1 MAAVGDPLITPTV
14 SVTYRSVANAP
25 QDEEIGIHGNI
36 NSGGG
41 DSVNIPGS
49 TRRQLK
55 PRLILGKAWGRSVKW
70 LKARKKGEQAYR
82 LVDREGH
89 YHQSIGEWNI
99 RRLKTQAD
107 VQKLIGLDPF
117 HSFLNQSTLK
127 IILLII
133 ALYLSLV
140 LLFAV
145 VYTTI
150 SLTLGCNL
158 QLTSIREG
166 FLFSLETMTT
176 VGYGTHD
183 YLFGS
188 CWIMLPMLSLQA
200 CIGLLIDAFLI
211 GILFA
216 RLSRPQTRAN
226 TVVFTKNAV
235 IRRVRGEA
243 YFMFQVGEL
252 RKHQLLETRVR
263 CYALRHE
270 RLTYNPC
277 GNSYNNTGST
287 EASGFGA
294 RSTSVSSNIGLS
306 GLGVS
311 SSASGSTTTTT
322 SAAELA
328 ARMPDQVFFQSH
340 SMRLQHPDDELGGN
354 LLLVLPQASTA
365 TVVHRI
371 DAWSPMMPPPRWN
384 SSHGPVQWGLHTDK
398 DIVKAPWEEP
408 PSSPEHKSER
418 SRSDCAAATAA
429 STAAAAAATA
439 AAAAE
444 AEAAAAAADDVG
456 DEVDPASGMLRK
468 QASSSSFS
476 TDYQNLEQEE
486 LGSRL
491 GNQGGRRQSAVYWED
506 ASASEFGFNVNG
518 RGTDDDTDN
527 LGYVHRFPDLLKRWD
542 DVDGDRGTWYEKMK
556 RRLLRVEM
564 ERRRSE
570 DMRRERERTGK
581 TADDIRAASSR
592 SRLAH
597 AGFRR
602 PPERMASIMRVGGG
616 GVGEDCADDFA
627 ADRSK
632 EAPALGR
639 LSEGRQAP
647 QGGLETPIGS
657 PPVLSGSGDAPA
669 GNGGGR
675 ARLNAGQWFAR
686 EERKAIDA
694 YIQDRELEVVVILEG
709 TDTSTGSTVQQAR
722 HSYCWEDI
730 LWDRTFACC
739 VTRGEDGAC
748 EVDFSKF
755 HDTLRA
761 PANCDDH
768 GFIQSYA

>member
-14 SVTYRSVANAP
+14 SVTYRSIPNAP
-25 QDEEIGIHGNI
+25 QDEEIGINGNI

-41 DSVNIPGS
+41 DSVNITGS

-89 YHQSIGEWNI
+89 FHQSIGRWNI

-107 VQKLIGLDPF
+107 LQKLIGLDPF

-140 LLFAV
+140 LLFAI

-150 SLTLGCNL
+150 SMTLGCNL

-183 YLFGS
+183 YLFGT
-188 CWIMLPMLSLQA
+188 CWVMLPMLSLQA

-235 IRRVRGEA
+235 IRRVRGES

-277 GNSYNNTGST
+277 GNNANNIGSG

-311 SSASGSTTTTT
+311 SSASGSTTAT

-328 ARMPDQVFFQSH
+328 AKMPDQVFFQSH

-408 PSSPEHKSER
+408 PSSPEHQREG
-418 SRSDCAAATAA
+418 SRSDSAAATAA
-429 STAAAAAATA
+429 STAAAAAVTA

-444 AEAAAAAADDVG
+444 AAAAAAAADDVG
-456 DEVDPASGMLRK
+456 DGGDPASGMLRK
-468 QASSSSFS
+468 QASSASFG
-476 TDYQNLEQEE
+476 TDYQNLEEE

-491 GNQGGRRQSAVYWED
+491 GNQGGRRQSAIYWED

-518 RGTDDDTDN
+518 RGVDDDTDN

-570 DMRRERERTGK
+570 DMRKERERTGK

-602 PPERMASIMRVGGG
+602 PPERMASIMHFGGG
-616 GVGEDCADDFA
+616 GFGEDCADEIA
-627 ADRSK
+627 ADRSR

-647 QGGLETPIGS
+647 QGDLENNPIGS
-657 PPVLSGSGDAPA
+657 PPVLSGSGDAS
-669 GNGGGR
+669 GGTGGGR
-675 ARLNAGQWFAR
+675 ARLSAGQWFAR

-709 TDTSTGSTVQQAR
+709 TDTSTGSTVQVHR
-722 HSYCWEDI
+722 Y
-730 LWDRTFACC
+730 
-739 VTRGEDGAC
+739 
-748 EVDFSKF
+748 
-755 HDTLRA
+755 
-761 PANCDDH
+761 
-768 GFIQSYA
+768 

>member
-1 MAAVGDPLITPTV
+1 SA
-14 SVTYRSVANAP
+14 
-25 QDEEIGIHGNI
+25 
-36 NSGGG
+36 
-41 DSVNIPGS
+41 
-49 TRRQLK
+49 
-55 PRLILGKAWGRSVKW
+55 GR
-70 LKARKKGEQAYR
+70 
-82 LVDREGH
+82 
-89 YHQSIGEWNI
+89 WNI

-107 VQKLIGLDPF
+107 VKKLIGLDPF

-127 IILLII
+127 IILRII
-133 ALYLSLV
+133 GLYLTLV
-140 LLFAV
+140 LLFAI

-150 SLTLGCNL
+150 SHTLGCNL
-158 QLTSIREG
+158 KLTSIREG

-277 GNSYNNTGST
+277 GNNTNNLGSS

-408 PSSPEHKSER
+408 PSSPEHKGER
-418 SRSDCAAATAA
+418 SRSDDAAATAA

-439 AAAAE
+439 AAAA
-444 AEAAAAAADDVG
+444 AAAAKAAAAAAAADDVG
-456 DEVDPASGMLRK
+456 DEGDPASGMLTR
-468 QASSSSFS
+468 QASTDSFS
-476 TDYQNLEQEE
+476 TDYQVGDDVVLPRGCED
-486 LGSRL
+486 
-491 GNQGGRRQSAVYWED
+491 GGGAFAAWLYWE
-506 ASASEFGFNVNG
+506 
-518 RGTDDDTDN
+518 
-527 LGYVHRFPDLLKRWD
+527 
-542 DVDGDRGTWYEKMK
+542 
-556 RRLLRVEM
+556 
-564 ERRRSE
+564 
-570 DMRRERERTGK
+570 
-581 TADDIRAASSR
+581 
-592 SRLAH
+592 
-597 AGFRR
+597 
-602 PPERMASIMRVGGG
+602 
-616 GVGEDCADDFA
+616 
-627 ADRSK
+627 
-632 EAPALGR
+632 
-639 LSEGRQAP
+639 
-647 QGGLETPIGS
+647 
-657 PPVLSGSGDAPA
+657 
-669 GNGGGR
+669 
-675 ARLNAGQWFAR
+675 
-686 EERKAIDA
+686 
-694 YIQDRELEVVVILEG
+694 
-709 TDTSTGSTVQQAR
+709 TS
-722 HSYCWEDI
+722 
-730 LWDRTFACC
+730 
-739 VTRGEDGAC
+739 
-748 EVDFSKF
+748 
-755 HDTLRA
+755 
-761 PANCDDH
+761 
-768 GFIQSYA
+768 